1 MFFLMISWCYCMGK
15 NLWKK
20 WKKRYLCLVQVSQYT
35 FVLCSYMEKKSEP
48 RELMTLD
55 NFTVDYTDTGD
66 PELRALGGRFFF
78 NAVKEGDN
86 VSFATD
92 EETERQTWIQSLYRA
107 TGQSHKPTPPK
118 ADAIKSSAL
127 SREQG
132 DADKARKHGMEEYI
146 QADPS
151 TFNHNELFKLLQSL
165 TLDYRLND
173 QFCSLVSII

>member
-1 MFFLMISWCYCMGK
+1 MGK

-118 ADAIKSSAL
+118 ADAIKSSAF

-173 QFCSLVSII
+173 HFCSLVSYII